1 MRSILCRRA
10 VALGGLVLLGVASA
24 AFAAGPGQSPG
35 RTRGTGERM
44 EGARLKAVTDDV
56 TKIQAQRKPVVLSTG
71 LTDFRSILHAHAED
85 ASHTGGTRPEML
97 ADAKKVNV
105 GVIMLSDHCRPPKDF
120 ITDTW
125 RGMHDNVL
133 FIPGS
138 ESNGFLVYP
147 MNSIMDKMNLENAE
161 FIPAVTEGE
170 GLIFL
175 SHIESRVNHPMDG
188 LTGLE
193 IYNRHADAMDD
204 MFALLSI
211 VNGLVDPV
219 KYAKF
224 KGLLEAYPDA
234 MLATQLDYPQLYL
247 DKWDRETQTRRLTGV
262 AANDCHH
269 NMVMIAKVLDA
280 ETLLVGTIVD
290 PDDGMRKISAS
301 TTPSVLEMT
310 KDKQP
315 GDIVAR
321 LDFDPYYRSFM
332 NVSTHILAPE
342 QTEPAVRAALKAGH
356 AYVSHDWMCDP
367 TGFVFAAQKEGETT
381 LTGIMGDEQN
391 YDPALRLVAEFPVDC
406 DIRLIKN
413 GEEVAKAHGRS
424 FTHTPDGPG
433 VYRIEGWLKVDEEDR
448 VWIYS
453 NPVYVR

>member
-1 MRSILCRRA
+1 MARLCVRFLLVA
-10 VALGGLVLLGVASA
+10 VLVASGVAV
-24 AFAAGPGQSPG
+24 GQGVPMSLG
-35 RTRGTGERM
+35 RTRSTAERM
-44 EGARLKAVTDDV
+44 DPVRLKAVTEDV
-56 TKIQAQRKPVVLSTG
+56 ARIKAQRQPVTLQSG

-85 ASHTGGTRPEML
+85 ASHTGGTRVEML

-105 GVIMLSDHCRPPKDF
+105 GVIMLSDHHRPPKDF

-125 RGMHDNVL
+125 RGMYEGVL

-138 ESNGFLVYP
+138 ESKGFLVYP
-147 MNSIMDKMNLENAE
+147 MNSIMDKMELDTAA
-161 FIPAVTEGE
+161 FVPVVTEGE

-175 SHIESRVNHPMDG
+175 SHIEARVNHPMDG

-204 MFALLSI
+204 IFGMLS
-211 VNGLVDPV
+211 VLNALVDPV
-219 KYAKF
+219 KYAAF
-224 KGLLEAYPDA
+224 QEALAAYPDA
-234 MLATQLDYPQLYL
+234 LLASQLDYPQLYL

-290 PDDGMRKISAS
+290 PDEGMRKISAA
-301 TTPSVLEMT
+301 TTPSVRLMT
-310 KDKQP
+310 EGKQP
-315 GDIVAR
+315 GEIVAR

-367 TGFVFAAQKEGETT
+367 TGFVFAAQDEGSAE
-381 LTGIMGDEQN
+381 LRGIMGDEVKHSA
-391 YDPALRLVAEFPVDC
+391 ALRLVAEFPVAC
-406 DIRLIKN
+406 DIRLLKN
-413 GEEVAKAHGRS
+413 GTEVAKAHGRT
-424 FTHTPDGPG
+424 FAHAPDGPG
-433 VYRIEGWLKVDEEDR
+433 VYRLEGWLKVDEEDR
-448 VWIYS
+448 VWVYS
-453 NPVYVR
+453 NPIYVR